1 MTQEHVKTFRD
12 LKPGDVI
19 IWKNFARYVD
29 CNEFIDGRH
38 YIQKIIHEDIPCV
51 IEVFNADYDNGL
63 GGKLFG
69 FQIYNSSY
77 GSHQVVSILK
87 EDLDKSETDKFKII

>member
-1 MTQEHVKTFRD
+1 M
-12 LKPGDVI
+12 
-19 IWKNFARYVD
+19 
-29 CNEFIDGRH
+29 
-38 YIQKIIHEDIPCV
+38 

-77 GSHQVVSILK
+77 GSHQVVSMLK
-87 EDLDKSETDKFKII
+87 EDLDKSETDKFKVVQL